1 MTAPVPDRLR
11 VRFTKLGKVRFLG
24 HRDLARLWERTTR
37 RAGLDVAYSE
47 GFSPRP
53 RLSFGLALST
63 GYESIGEYL
72 DIDLWTVPD
81 DLAALPGRLSALL
94 PEGIDVTDACLV
106 DRSEPSLQQ
115 AVTSCSWQIDVFDH
129 APDDLAEIVARA
141 LAAPQLVHQRERKGQ
156 VVVDDLRP
164 QILALEVEGPLDTDV
179 SGVRLTAELGT
190 QPRTLRPAELLAAL
204 DPPVSE
210 GRVRRTHQ
218 WMTRDGARREI
229 FPLGATAA
237 LHAGERAS

>member
-1 MTAPVPDRLR
+1 VTAPVPDRLR

-24 HRDLARLWERTTR
+24 HRDLARVWERTTR

-72 DIDLWTVPD
+72 DIDLWTMPD

-94 PEGIDVTDACLV
+94 PEGIDVTAVSPV
-106 DRSEPSLQQ
+106 DRHEPSLQQ
-115 AVTSCSWQIDVFDH
+115 AATSCSWQIDVADH
-129 APDDLAEIVARA
+129 TPDHLAEVVARA
-141 LAAPQLVHQRERKGQ
+141 LAASEIVHERERKGQ

-164 QILALEVEGPLDTDV
+164 QILALTVEGPVDT
-179 SGVRLTAELGT
+179 GVRLVAELGT

-204 DPPVSE
+204 DPPIVE

-229 FPLGATAA
+229 LPAGATDA
-237 LHAGERAS
+237 LHVGERAS